1 MMKKLY
7 LFLLVLVTTT
17 ATIFAQVRVS
27 GTVTDSDGEGLPGV
41 SILQVGT
48 TVGTTTDING
58 SYTLNVTNA
67 NAVLRFTFVGMK
79 TVEQPLNGRTTV
91 NVTMESE
98 SIGLEEV
105 VVTALG
111 IARERKTL
119 TYASQQ
125 ISSVEISKARDINFM
140 SSLSGKTS
148 GLEIKKA
155 ASGAGGSTR
164 TVLRGS
170 KSLQGLSEP
179 LYVIDGVPMVNR
191 KGGQPG
197 MWGGWDE
204 GDGISQINQEDIESI
219 SVLKGSNAAVL
230 YGSQGANGVVMINTK
245 KGKAGTTD
253 ININSGTMFENVML
267 YPELQYKYGAIN
279 NAKESWSTTPLSK
292 YDDKFV
298 KDFFQTGYNLVN
310 SISISGGTDKT
321 TEYFSYGNTTAR
333 GVIPTNKYNKN
344 NITFKQS
351 TKLFK
356 DKVRLSSNV
365 MLANEN
371 TENRPPNGYYL
382 NPLTGLYFFPRE
394 RDFQSFKENYQVWN
408 DARNMFLQN
417 WFVADHHQSN
427 PYWILYKEPRTD
439 LTKRVIASATVEY
452 DIAKGLKFQT
462 RTSIDY
468 AVKTNEQQHA
478 AGSNATNVSP
488 NGRWY
493 YRKYDDQLLY
503 VDGIFTYNKR
513 FGNISFDGLLG
524 ASWQKSVYGL
534 GVSVDNG
541 TNALFYPNEFNFQ
554 NLPLNVQVLSTL
566 ASRAVKQ
573 GAFANLQL
581 GFKDM
586 VFLDL
591 SGRNDWSS
599 TLAGTGNESYFYPSI
614 GLSAILNQM
623 LPLPDLITFSKVRAS
638 YTTVA
643 NEVPFNRINP
653 MHTVTASGGVSR
665 NTVAPFPDA
674 KPEMLRS
681 LEIGTEWRFFEGRFG
696 FDFTYYNI
704 NSQDQFISLPAL
716 AGSGY
721 TTYYVNAGEIINKG
735 VELTL
740 DAEPVSTSDFR
751 WNTTFNFARNKNI
764 VSELW
769 PDDPGKRVDLG
780 SSEGYFNYIVAGGS
794 FGDLY
799 GYKFLRNDAG
809 QVILDAKGAPR
820 KTALPE
826 LIGSLDPDF
835 TLGWNNNF
843 SYKRFSLGFLINGIF
858 GGNCVSQTES
868 MLDGAGVSKRSGDD
882 RDRGYTVIDAVSEEG
897 GAVTQIDPE
906 KWYRAIGDRNGILEA
921 YVYDRTNIRLTQ
933 LALSYDINVRAL
945 NLPIKAAAVS
955 IVGQNLFFL
964 YKKAPYD
971 PELTMSTGLG
981 SQSLDNFNVPATRT
995 LGFNIKLNF

>member
-1 MMKKLY
+1 MKKLY
-7 LFLLVLVTTT
+7 LFLLVLVTST

-27 GTVTDSDGEGLPGV
+27 GTVTDADGLTLPGV
-41 SILQVGT
+41 SIVQVGT
-48 TVGTTTDING
+48 TVGTTTDVNG
-58 SYTLNVTNA
+58 NYTLNATSTS
-67 NAVLRFTFVGMK
+67 AVLRFTFVGMK

-98 SIGLEEV
+98 SIGLQEV

-111 IARERKTL
+111 ISREKKTL

-125 ISSVEISKARDINFM
+125 VSNAEISKARDINFM

-170 KSLQGLSEP
+170 KSLSGVSEP

-191 KGGQPG
+191 KGGQAG

-204 GDGISQINQEDIESI
+204 GDGISQINSEDIESI

-245 KGKAGTTD
+245 KGKAGATD
-253 ININSGTMFENVML
+253 ISINSGTMFENVLL
-267 YPELQYKYGAIN
+267 YPELQYKYGAVN
-279 NAKESWSTTPLSK
+279 NAKESWSKTPLSN
-292 YDDKFV
+292 YDDQFV
-298 KDFFQTGYNLVN
+298 KDFFQSGHTLVN
-310 SISISGGTDKT
+310 SLSVSGGNDKT
-321 TEYFSYGNTTAR
+321 TAYFSYGNTTAK

-344 NITFKQS
+344 NVTFKQS
-351 TKLFK
+351 TKLLK
-356 DKVRLSSNV
+356 DKVRIGSSV
-365 MLANEN
+365 MLSMEN
-371 TENRPPNGYYL
+371 THNRPANGYYL
-382 NPLTGLYFFPRE
+382 NSLTGLYFFPRE
-394 RDFQSFKENYQVWN
+394 KDFNSYKEEYEIFNE
-408 DARNMFLQN
+408 ARNLYLQN

-439 LTKRVIASATVEY
+439 QSKRVIASANAEY

-462 RTSIDY
+462 RASIDY
-468 AVKTNEQQHA
+468 AVKTHEQQHA
-478 AGSNATNVSP
+478 AGSNATNVST

-493 YRKYDDQLLY
+493 YNKFDDQLLY
-503 VDGIFTYNKR
+503 VDGIFTYQNSL
-513 FGNISFDGLLG
+513 GPISFDGLLG
-524 ASWQKSVYGL
+524 ASWQKSNYGD

-541 TNALFYPNEFNFQ
+541 TNALFYANEFNFQ
-554 NLPLNVQVLSTL
+554 NLPTNVQVLSTL
-566 ASRAVKQ
+566 AGRAIKQ
-573 GAFANLQL
+573 GVFANAQF

-586 VFLDL
+586 IFLDL

-599 TLAGTGNESYFYPSI
+599 TLAGTGNESYFYPAI
-614 GLSAILNQM
+614 GLSAILSEM
-623 LPLPDLITFSKVRAS
+623 LPLPGFITFAKARAS

-643 NEVPFNRINP
+643 NEVPFNVINP
-653 MHTVTASGGVSR
+653 MHSVTASGGVSR
-665 NTVAPFPDA
+665 NTRAPFTDA
-674 KPEMLRS
+674 KPEMLKS
-681 LEIGTEWRFFEGRFG
+681 LEIGTDWRFFNGRFG

-716 AGSGY
+716 AGSGF
-721 TTYYVNAGEIINKG
+721 TNYYVNAGEIINKG
-735 VELTL
+735 IELTV
-740 DAEPVSTSDFR
+740 DAYPIMGDFS
-751 WNTTFNFARNKNI
+751 WKTAFNFSANKNT

-769 PDDPGKRVDLG
+769 PEDPGKRVDLG

-809 QVILDAKGAPR
+809 QIILDAKGKPR
-820 KTALPE
+820 KTAEPE
-826 LIGSLDPDF
+826 LLGSLDPDWR
-835 TLGWNNNF
+835 LGWNNDISF
-843 SYKRFSLGFLINGIF
+843 KQFSLGFLINGVF
-858 GGNCVSQTES
+858 GGNVVSQTES

-882 RDRGYTVIDAVSEEG
+882 RDKGYTEVNAVNPEG

-906 KWYRAIGDRNGILEA
+906 SWYRAIGDRNGILEA
-921 YVYDRTNIRLTQ
+921 YVYDRTNVRLTQ
-933 LALSYDINVRAL
+933 LSLSYDIDVKKL
-945 NLPIKAAAVS
+945 NLPLKGAMIS
-955 IVGQNLFFL
+955 LVGQNLLFL
-964 YKKAPYD
+964 YKDAPYD

-981 SQSLDNFNVPATRT
+981 SQSLDNFNVPSTRT

>member
-7 LFLLVLVTTT
+7 LFLLVLLTTS
-17 ATIFAQVRVS
+17 ATIIAQVRVS
-27 GTVTDSDGEGLPGV
+27 GTVTDQDGLALPGV
-41 SILQVGT
+41 SIVQVGT
-48 TVGTTTDING
+48 TVGTTTDLNG
-58 SYTLNVTNA
+58 NYTLNATSA
-67 NAVLRFTFVGMK
+67 SAVLRFSFVGMK
-79 TVEQPLNGRTTV
+79 TVEEPLNGRTTV
-91 NVTMESE
+91 NITLESE

-125 ISSVEISKARDINFM
+125 VSSAEITKARDINFM

-164 TVLRGS
+164 TVLRGN
-170 KSLQGLSEP
+170 KSLSGLSSP

-191 KGGQPG
+191 VGGQPG

-204 GDGISQINQEDIESI
+204 GDGLSQINQEDIESI
-219 SVLKGSNAAVL
+219 SILKGSNAAVL

-253 ININSGTMFENVML
+253 ISINSGTIFENVLL

-279 NAKESWSTTPLSK
+279 NAKESWSTTPLSN

-298 KDFFQTGYNLVN
+298 EDFFQTGYNLVN
-310 SISISGGTDKT
+310 SISISGGTDRT
-321 TEYFSYGNTTAR
+321 TAYFSYANTSAR
-333 GVIPTNKYNKN
+333 GIIPTNKYSKN

-351 TKLFK
+351 TKLFN
-356 DKVRLSSNV
+356 DKIRITSNV
-365 MLANEN
+365 MLANED

-382 NPLTGLYFFPRE
+382 NSLTGLYFFPRE
-394 RDFQSFKENYQVWN
+394 RDFQSYKENYQVW
-408 DARNMFLQN
+408 DEARNMYLQN

-427 PYWILYKEPRTD
+427 PYWILNKEPRTD
-439 LTKRVIASATVEY
+439 LTKRAIASANLEY

-462 RTSIDY
+462 RASIDY
-468 AVKTNEQQHA
+468 AVKTHEQQHA
-478 AGSNATNVSP
+478 AGSNATNVST

-493 YRKYDDQLLY
+493 YHKFDDQLLY
-503 VDGIFTYNKR
+503 ADGIFTYNNT
-513 FGNISFDGLLG
+513 FGSLSFNGLLG
-524 ASWQKSVYGL
+524 ASWQRSVYGQ

-541 TNALFYPNEFNFQ
+541 TNALFYANEFNFQ
-554 NLPLNVQVLSTL
+554 NLPTNVQVSSTL
-566 ASRAVKQ
+566 ASRAIKQ
-573 GAFANLQL
+573 GLFANAQL

-586 VFLDL
+586 IFLDL

-614 GLSAILNQM
+614 GISAILSEIIPM
-623 LPLPDLITFSKVRAS
+623 PEFITFSKARAS

-643 NEVPFNRINP
+643 NEVPFNRITP
-653 MHTVTASGGVSR
+653 YHSVTGSGGVSR
-665 NTVAPFPDA
+665 NTVAPFTDA
-674 KPEMLRS
+674 KPEMLKS

-704 NSQDQFISLPAL
+704 NSQDQYLSLPAL

-735 VELTL
+735 VELTV
-740 DAEPVSTSDFR
+740 DAEPVSTGTFR
-751 WNTTFNFARNKNI
+751 WNTNFNFALNRNT
-764 VSELW
+764 VSEIW
-769 PDDPGKRVDLG
+769 PEDPGRKISLG
-780 SSEGYFNYIVAGGS
+780 SSEGYFSYIVAGGS

-799 GYKFLRNDAG
+799 GYMFLRNDAG
-809 QVILDAKGAPR
+809 QIILDDKGAPR
-820 KTALPE
+820 KTAEPE

-843 SYKRFSLGFLINGIF
+843 TFKQFSLGFLVNGIF

-868 MLDGAGVSKRSGDD
+868 MLDGAGVSKRSADD
-882 RDRGYTVIDAVSEEG
+882 RDQGYTEINAVSPEG
-897 GAVTQIDPE
+897 AAVTQIDPE
-906 KWYRAIGDRNGILEA
+906 KWYRAIGDRNGIIEA
-921 YVYDRTNIRLTQ
+921 YVYDRTNIRVTQ
-933 LALSYDINVRAL
+933 LALTYDLNVREM
-945 NLPIKAAAVS
+945 NLPIKAAS
-955 IVGQNLFFL
+955 LSLVGQNLFFL
-964 YKKAPYD
+964 YRNAPYD

-981 SQSLDNFNVPATRT
+981 SQALDNFNVPATRT

>member
-1 MMKKLY
+1 MKKKLY
-7 LFLLVLVTTT
+7 LFLLVLITST
-17 ATIFAQVRVS
+17 AAIFAQVRVS
-27 GTVTDSDGEGLPGV
+27 GTVTDADGLTLPGV
-41 SILQVGT
+41 SIVQVGT
-48 TVGTTTDING
+48 TVGTTTDLNGNYTINAT
-58 SYTLNVTNA
+58 SA
-67 NAVLRFTFVGMK
+67 SAVLRFTFVGMK
-79 TVEQPLNGRTTV
+79 TVEQPLNGRTSV
-91 NVTMESE
+91 NVTMQSE
-98 SIGLEEV
+98 SIGLQEV

-111 IARERKTL
+111 ITREKKTL

-125 ISSVEISKARDINFM
+125 VSSAEISKARDINFM

-170 KSLQGLSEP
+170 KSLSGLSEP

-191 KGGQPG
+191 KGGQAG

-204 GDGISQINQEDIESI
+204 GDGISQINNEDIESI

-245 KGKAGTTD
+245 KGRAGTTD
-253 ININSGTMFENVML
+253 ISLNSGTIFESIML

-279 NAKESWSTTPLSK
+279 NAKESWSETPLSN
-292 YDDKFV
+292 YDDQFV
-298 KDFFQTGYNLVN
+298 KDFFQTGFNLIN
-310 SISISGGTDKT
+310 SLSVSGGNDKT
-321 TEYFSYGNTTAR
+321 TAYFSYGNTTAR
-333 GVIPTNKYNKN
+333 GVIPTNKYSKN

-351 TKLFK
+351 TKIFK
-356 DKVRLSSNV
+356 DKVRISSNV
-365 MLANEN
+365 MLANED

-382 NPLTGLYFFPRE
+382 NSLTGLYFFPRE
-394 RDFQSFKENYQVWN
+394 RNFQSFKDEYQVWN
-408 DARNMFLQN
+408 EARNMYLQN

-427 PYWILYKEPRTD
+427 PYWILNKEPRTD
-439 LTKRVIASATVEY
+439 LTKRAIASATLEY
-452 DIAKGLKFQT
+452 DIAKDLKFQT
-462 RTSIDY
+462 RASIDY
-468 AVKTNEQQHA
+468 AVKTHEQQHA
-478 AGSNATNVSP
+478 AGSNATNVSQ

-493 YRKYDDQLLY
+493 YHKFDDQLLY
-503 VDGIFTYNKR
+503 VDGILTYQKSL
-513 FGNISFDGLLG
+513 GIISFDGLVG
-524 ASWQKSVYGL
+524 ASWQKSVYGQ

-541 TNALFYPNEFNFQ
+541 TNALFYANEYNFQ
-554 NLPLNVQVLSTL
+554 NLPTNVQVLSRL

-573 GAFANLQL
+573 GLFANIQF
-581 GFKDM
+581 GIKEM
-586 VFLDL
+586 IFLDL

-614 GLSAILNQM
+614 GISALISEM
-623 LPLPDLITFSKVRAS
+623 LPLPDFIFFAKARAS

-643 NEVPFNRINP
+643 NEVPFNRITP
-653 MHTVTASGGVSR
+653 YHSVTSSGGVSR
-665 NTVAPFPDA
+665 NTVAPFTDA
-674 KPEMLRS
+674 KPEMLKS
-681 LEIGTEWRFFEGRFG
+681 LEIGTEWRFFQGRFG

-716 AGSGY
+716 AGSGF
-721 TTYYVNAGEIINKG
+721 TSYYVNAGEIINKG
-735 VELTL
+735 IELTV
-740 DAEPVSTSDFR
+740 DAEPVSTGDFT
-751 WNTTFNFARNKNI
+751 WNTTFNFAKNKNT

-769 PDDPGKRVDLG
+769 PEDPGKRIDLG

-809 QVILDAKGAPR
+809 QIILDAKGAPR

-835 TLGWNNNF
+835 TLGWNNNLTF
-843 SYKRFSLGFLINGIF
+843 KQISLGFLINGVF

-882 RDRGYTVIDAVSEEG
+882 RDQGYTEINAVNPEG
-897 GAVTQIDPE
+897 GAVTQIKPE
-906 KWYRAIGDRNGILEA
+906 TWYRAIGDRNGILEA
-921 YVYDRTNIRLTQ
+921 YVYDRTNVRLTQ
-933 LALSYDINVRAL
+933 LALTYDINLRQA
-945 NLPIKAAAVS
+945 NIPIKAAAIS
-955 IVGQNLFFL
+955 LVGQNLLFL
-964 YKKAPYD
+964 YRNAPYD